1 MNGFRQTA
9 VGIFVLL
16 GLVCVA
22 YLTIKL
28 GRMEL
33 FETKGFELNAR
44 FNSVSG
50 LRVGA
55 DVEMAG
61 VPVGRVAAITLDDN
75 PTMPRA
81 LVRMVLDRDLGLSE
95 DTIASVKTSGLIG
108 DKYINLQPGGMPDK
122 VAAGGELTETESSVN
137 LESLIGKIA
146 HGKGV

>member
-1 MNGFRQTA
+1 
-9 VGIFVLL
+9 
-16 GLVCVA
+16 
-22 YLTIKL
+22 
-28 GRMEL
+28 MEL
-33 FETKGFELNAR
+33 FEEKGFELNAR

-55 DVEMAG
+55 DVELAG

-81 LVRMVLDRDLGLSE
+81 LVRMVLDRDLRLSE

>member
-1 MNGFRQTA
+1 MNSFRQTA
-9 VGIFVLL
+9 VGIFVLV

-22 YLTIKL
+22 YLTVKL

-33 FETKGFELNAR
+33 FEQKGFELTAR
-44 FNSVSG
+44 FGSVSG

-75 PTMPRA
+75 PAMPRA
-81 LVRMVLDRDLGLSE
+81 LVRMVLDRDLHLSE

-108 DKYINLQPGGMPDK
+108 DKYINLQPGGLPDK
-122 VAAGGELTETESSVN
+122 VAAGGELTETESAVD
-137 LESLIGKIA
+137 LESLLAKYVFG
-146 HGKGV
+146 GV

>member
-9 VGIFVLL
+9 VGIFFLL

-33 FETKGFELNAR
+33 FEEKGFELNAR

-55 DVEMAG
+55 DVELAG
-61 VPVGRVAAITLDDN
+61 VPVGRVAAITLDDD
-75 PTMPRA
+75 PKMPRA
-81 LVRMVLDRDLGLSE
+81 LVRMVLDRDLRLSE

-108 DKYINLQPGGMPDK
+108 DKYINLQPGGMSDK
-122 VAAGGELTETESSVN
+122 VAAGDELTETESSVD
-137 LESLIGKIA
+137 LETLLAKYVFG
-146 HGKGV
+146 GV

>member
-9 VGIFVLL
+9 VGIFVLV

-33 FETKGFELNAR
+33 FEEKGFELNAR

-55 DVEMAG
+55 DVELAG

-108 DKYINLQPGGMPDK
+108 DKYINLQPGGMPD
-122 VAAGGELTETESSVN
+122 
-137 LESLIGKIA
+137 
-146 HGKGV
+146 

>member
-9 VGIFVLL
+9 VGILVLV

-33 FETKGFELNAR
+33 FEEKGFELNAR

-55 DVEMAG
+55 DVELAG
-61 VPVGRVAAITLDDN
+61 VPVGRVAAITLDDD
-75 PTMPRA
+75 PKMPRA
-81 LVRMVLDRDLGLSE
+81 LVRMVLDRDLSLSE

-122 VAAGGELTETESSVN
+122 VAAGDELTETESSVD
-137 LESLIGKIA
+137 LETLLAKYVFG
-146 HGKGV
+146 GV

>member
-1 MNGFRQTA
+1 MNSFRQTA
-9 VGIFVLL
+9 VGIFVLV

-22 YLTIKL
+22 YLTVKL

-33 FETKGFELNAR
+33 FEQKGFELTAR
-44 FNSVSG
+44 FGSVSG

-75 PTMPRA
+75 PAMPRA
-81 LVRMVLDRDLGLSE
+81 LVRMVLDRDLRLSE

-108 DKYINLQPGGMPDK
+108 DKYINLQPGGLPDK
-122 VAAGGELTETESSVN
+122 VAAGGELTETESAVD
-137 LESLIGKIA
+137 LESLLAKYVFG
-146 HGKGV
+146 GV